1 MTYRHCN
8 RTCMDSHREDRRRG
22 VCDFGAGEA
31 LAAFRFCSY
40 CGTYAPSQN
49 EKAVNVP
56 GLPVWYTTSET
67 HGSVRLPGFIVR
79 AIIGPTGAMLGDVQ
93 LADGTKL
100 ERVYLAD
107 HVTDRTAEHLAEAS
121 T

>member
-8 RTCMDSHREDRRRG
+8 RTCMESHREDRKRG

-49 EKAVNVP
+49 ERAVNVP
-56 GLPVWYTTSET
+56 GLPVWFTPE
-67 HGSVRLPGFIVR
+67 GEAEPVAGFLVR
-79 AIIGPTGAMLGDVQ
+79 AIIGPTGAMLADVQ
-93 LADGTKL
+93 LNDG
-100 ERVYLAD
+100 RDLARQM
-107 HVTDRTAEHLAEAS
+107 VAGRTTDRTAEHLAGAS